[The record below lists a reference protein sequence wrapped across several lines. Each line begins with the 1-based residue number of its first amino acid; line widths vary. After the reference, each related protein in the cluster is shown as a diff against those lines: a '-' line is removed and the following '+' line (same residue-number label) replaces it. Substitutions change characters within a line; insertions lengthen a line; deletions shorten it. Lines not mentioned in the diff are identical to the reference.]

1 MLVEKIES
9 KLNAGLNI
17 HSLKIIDDSHKHA
30 NHSQSSGGHF
40 KVIIRSN
47 DFKDKSLIERHRM
60 VYAILDQMLK
70 KEIHALSIDARTAEE

>member
-70 KEIHALSIDARTAEE
+70 KEIHALSIDARTVEE